1 MTLSNSLPDKQYY
14 TIGEVSKYCNLEA
27 HTLRYWQKEFSGL
40 EPVTRNGRR
49 YYQKKD
55 IEYIVKIQDLL
66 HNKKYSIRG
75 AREFLQNAPE
85 DIVSVPQNPFDSK
98 IEKEVVQQ
106 LDSVIDTLKKLT

>member
-1 MTLSNSLPDKQYY
+1 MTLSSFLPDKQYY

-27 HTLRYWQKEFSGL
+27 HTLRYWQKEFTGL

-75 AREFLQNAPE
+75 AREFLQNESDGVVSKPE
-85 DIVSVPQNPFDSK
+85 ISFDSGAV
-98 IEKEVVQQ
+98 EEVAKQ